1 MYVKQ
6 PWAAE
11 NEANT
16 SPLQKLTCLSV
27 FELLL
32 RYLSSEHSK
41 HIQKNLWLRFFHSL
55 HKLFEKN
62 DFCTSVFQQMSILYS
77 NFGKDLITKCSF
89 AGVLRYKNYFFKK
102 FMQ

>member
-1 MYVKQ
+1 MLERFKALFENQNSHRERPVFNSTQLKQ

-41 HIQKNLWLRFFHSL
+41 HIQKNLWLRIFHSL
-55 HKLFEKN
+55 HKVFEKII
-62 DFCTSVFQQMSILYS
+62 FVPQYS
-77 NFGKDLITKCSF
+77 RK
-89 AGVLRYKNYFFKK
+89 
-102 FMQ
+102 